1 MKRLTTIGLMAAVMA
16 GALAAGCRSKKP
28 VVKDVPETDTPPAKV
43 ETKPVAKAD
52 TTQTP
57 ASPSLS
63 VSGDLAAL
71 CQLKIDA
78 AKASPK
84 FDYDKAELLPEDRA
98 ILEQIATCVTTGPGK
113 GKALS
118 LTGRA
123 DPRGTEEYNLGLGS
137 RRSASVSGYLE
148 KLGVGTPQLAVT
160 TRGALEATGTDEAG
174 WQKDRRVDVLL
185 KTE

>member
-1 MKRLTTIGLMAAVMA
+1 MKTLTIIGLMA
-16 GALAAGCRSKKP
+16 GALAAGCGSKKP
-28 VVKDVPETDTPPAKV
+28 VVKDVPETDTPPAKTD
-43 ETKPVAKAD
+43 TKPVAKTD
-52 TTQTP
+52 TTSTP

-123 DPRGTEEYNLGLGS
+123 DPRGTEEYNLGLGAK
-137 RRSASVSGYLE
+137 RAKNVADYLGS
-148 KLGVGTPQLAVT
+148 LGVTAPQLQQT
-160 TRGALEATGTDEAG
+160 TRGSLDAAGTDETSYR
-174 WQKDRRVDVLL
+174 QDRRVDIALASAS
-185 KTE
+185 